1 MIEISELVE
10 KLQTDLNANSE
21 NIVFKIFDDDGNF
34 QKSIRDLNTVTR
46 YVNGVYSVL
55 SSELMPFKSI
65 KMYTMTATLN
75 LIIDV
80 EGMAKDQ
87 NGNYVAI
94 EKIKKIL
101 NDYGASQNGQIF
113 EIENQD
119 YQISAVYNFATV
131 GTETVLS
138 PIGRCIPM
146 QMWIRYQFVENGVN
160 SNVANLWING
170 ENIAFNTC
178 ALSRVRTMTNNNY
191 GDDVA
196 TKATGEQNS
205 FGIDVT
211 MPLLSNGISKLLTK
225 DVLYG
230 GNNKALMVGV
240 EYNGEQAA
248 YLMTLGNNAS
258 NLEINKNV
266 GQPFSLVEIMPEIA
280 DIDWTGDGS
289 KIFFKKS
296 VTDNYS
302 GSVEVPAND
311 FIGFVI
317 WGDGTSDILTFENT
331 EEYGNGRIKTHQYK
345 KQGNY
350 EILAFVNMI
359 NDNLFE
365 ISEDGAL
372 SYAHINHW
380 WEEQITKIELPNY
393 LNDKLVTSIAE
404 NGFFQQIRIKELKL
418 PDFITNIG
426 NDAFKNC
433 TKISHLDIPER
444 VIRVG
449 DYSFALCYDIIDV
462 NLDKNVTY
470 IGNGVFDGCSKLK
483 TMTIL
488 AKTPPTLGT
497 SAIPTTIETIY
508 IPAGTIEAYKA
519 ATNWANFAD
528 KFIEL

>member
-1 MIEISELVE
+1 MIEISELVK
-10 KLQTDLNANSE
+10 KLQTELNANSE
-21 NIVFKIFDDDGNF
+21 NIVFKIFDDDGKF
-34 QKSIRDLNTVTR
+34 QKSIRDLNTVTK

-75 LIIDV
+75 LIVDV

-113 EIENQD
+113 EIENQN

-225 DVLYG
+225 DVLHG

-289 KIFFKKS
+289 KIFIKTTKEGNPS
-296 VTDNYS
+296 NILLPLDD
-302 GSVEVPAND
+302 D
-311 FIGFVI
+311 FIAFVM
-317 WGDGTSDILTFENT
+317 WGDGTSEVLTPKNTKILENIRVKFHD
-331 EEYGNGRIKTHQYK
+331 YAIPGK
-345 KQGNY
+345 Y
-350 EILAFVNMI
+350 EILYFVNLIDSNIFNLKSGDITYKDKTATRWTRDIDII
-359 NDNLFE
+359 N
-365 ISEDGAL
+365 I
-372 SYAHINHW
+372 
-380 WEEQITKIELPNY
+380 PNY
-393 LNDKLVTSIAE
+393 IGKTRVLGVGA
-404 NGFFQQIRIKELKL
+404 NGFEGLSQIKEITLS
-418 PDFITNIG
+418 DFTIDIYKE
-426 NDAFKNC
+426 AFKNC
-433 TKISHLDIPER
+433 YGIKEITIPAR
-444 VIRVG
+444 VMNIQTEA
-449 DYSFALCYDIIDV
+449 F
-462 NLDKNVTY
+462 
-470 IGNGVFDGCSKLK
+470 NGCINLK

-488 AKTPPTLGT
+488 AQTPPTLGD
-497 SAIPTTIETIY
+497 SAIPNTIETIY

-519 ATNWANFAD
+519 ATNWSSFAD

>member
-10 KLQTDLNANSE
+10 KLQTELNANSE

-34 QKSIRDLNTVTR
+34 QKSIRDLNTVTK

-75 LIIDV
+75 LIVDV

-225 DVLYG
+225 DVLHG

-289 KIFFKKS
+289 KIFVK
-296 VTDNYS
+296 TTREDNTS
-302 GSVEVPAND
+302 NISLPPNDD
-311 FIGFVI
+311 FIAFVM
-317 WGDGTSDILTFENT
+317 WGDGTSEVLTPENT
-331 EEYGNGRIKTHQYK
+331 TIIGNNRPKFHTYAKPGKYEVLYFINLIDSNIFNLTGGVITYKDKTATSWSR
-345 KQGNY
+345 
-350 EILAFVNMI
+350 EIDKI
-359 NDNLFE
+359 N
-365 ISEDGAL
+365 I
-372 SYAHINHW
+372 
-380 WEEQITKIELPNY
+380 PNY
-393 LNDKLVTSIAE
+393 IGKTMVTRIGA
-404 NGFFQQIRIKELKL
+404 NGFEGLSNIKEITLS
-418 PDFITNIG
+418 DFTSYIYTEAFQNCFGIKKITIPARVTG
-426 NDAFKNC
+426 IETGAFNGC
-433 TKISHLDIPER
+433 
-444 VIRVG
+444 
-449 DYSFALCYDIIDV
+449 V
-462 NLDKNVTY
+462 N
-470 IGNGVFDGCSKLK
+470 LK

-488 AKTPPTLGT
+488 AQTPPTLGT

-508 IPAGTIEAYKA
+508 IPTGTIEAYKA
-519 ATNWANFAD
+519 ATNWSNFAD

>member
-10 KLQTDLNANSE
+10 KLQTELNANSE

-34 QKSIRDLNTVTR
+34 QKSIRDLNTVTK

-75 LIIDV
+75 LIVDV

-225 DVLYG
+225 DVLHG

-289 KIFFKKS
+289 KIFIKTTREDDVS
-296 VTDNYS
+296 NISLPRDD
-302 GSVEVPAND
+302 D
-311 FIGFVI
+311 FIAFVM
-317 WGDGTSDILTFENT
+317 WGDGTSEVLTPENT
-331 EEYGNGRIKTHQYK
+331 NVIGINRARFHEYEKPGEYEVLYFINLINSNIFNLAPNGTITYKRTASRWESDIDRI
-345 KQGNY
+345 N
-350 EILAFVNMI
+350 I
-359 NDNLFE
+359 
-365 ISEDGAL
+365 
-372 SYAHINHW
+372 
-380 WEEQITKIELPNY
+380 PNY
-393 LNDKLVTSIAE
+393 IGKEKVLKIGA
-404 NGFFQQIRIKELKL
+404 NGFEKLSIKEITLS
-418 PDFITNIG
+418 DFTSYIYAEAFYKCVGIKEITIPARVTG
-426 NDAFKNC
+426 IETGAF
-433 TKISHLDIPER
+433 
-444 VIRVG
+444 
-449 DYSFALCYDIIDV
+449 A
-462 NLDKNVTY
+462 
-470 IGNGVFDGCSKLK
+470 GCEKLK

-488 AKTPPTLGT
+488 AKTPPTLGI

-508 IPAGTIEAYKA
+508 IPAGTIEAYKVA
-519 ATNWANFAD
+519 ANWSSFAD

>member
-1 MIEISELVE
+1 MIEISELVK
-10 KLQTDLNANSE
+10 KLQTELNANSE
-21 NIVFKIFDDDGNF
+21 NIVFKIFDDDGKF
-34 QKSIRDLNTVTR
+34 QKSIRDLNTVTK

-113 EIENQD
+113 EIENQN

-225 DVLYG
+225 DVLHG

-289 KIFFKKS
+289 KIFIIK
-296 VTDNYS
+296 TTREYNLENILLPLDD
-302 GSVEVPAND
+302 D
-311 FIGFVI
+311 FIAFVM
-317 WGDGTSDILTFENT
+317 WGDGTSEVLTPKNT
-331 EEYGNGRIKTHQYK
+331 KVIGQSRVKFHEYAKPGE
-345 KQGNY
+345 Y
-350 EILAFVNMI
+350 EILYFI
-359 NDNLFE
+359 NLIDSNIFNLKGGF
-365 ISEDGAL
+365 
-372 SYAHINHW
+372 
-380 WEEQITKIELPNY
+380 ITYK
-393 LNDKLVTSIAE
+393 DKTVTSFSRDIDIINIPNFIGKTRVIGIGA
-404 NGFFQQIRIKELKL
+404 NGFEGLSQIKEITLS
-418 PDFITNIG
+418 DFTIYIYKE
-426 NDAFKNC
+426 AFKNC
-433 TKISHLDIPER
+433 YGIKEITIPAR
-444 VIRVG
+444 VTEIQTEA
-449 DYSFALCYDIIDV
+449 F
-462 NLDKNVTY
+462 
-470 IGNGVFDGCSKLK
+470 NGCINLK

-488 AKTPPTLGT
+488 AQTPPTLGT
-497 SAIPTTIETIY
+497 SAIPTTIKTIY

-519 ATNWANFAD
+519 AANWSSFAD